1 MFLWCK
7 ILWPNSFGGLVRSHS
22 RSSSSAHN
30 TLSQLFLPHKLTF
43 SLPRNSTDKRTLIE
57 NYDLVCLAIDEIC
70 DDGIILEV
78 DPVVV
83 AARVSRPP
91 PQDVQLKGV
100 DFSEQGLQNLLA
112 LGKSKLA
119 ERMRAL

>member
-1 MFLWCK
+1 MSTLLFSPLHQRVSLK
-7 ILWPNSFGGLVRSHS
+7 NGVRAS
-22 RSSSSAHN
+22 
-30 TLSQLFLPHKLTF
+30 KLIRDAI
-43 SLPRNSTDKRTLIE
+43 SRNSTDKRTLIE
-57 NYDLVCLAIDEIC
+57 NYDLVSLAIDEIC

-83 AARVSRPP
+83 AGRVSRPP

-100 DFSEQGLQNLLA
+100 DFSEQGLQNLLE